1 MAKDGLFPS
10 IAGRL
15 SSKGQIPVYAMS
27 AQSLCAI
34 IILFLTDF
42 QNLYK
47 YASVGLS
54 IFALLFIAAVYVL
67 RLKQP
72 ELERP
77 FRVPGYP
84 IVPAIFIAT
93 ILFMTVFAFIQWKKP
108 SFYSLYSILIGI
120 PVYYIWVTIRKR
132 I

>member
-1 MAKDGLFPS
+1 
-10 IAGRL
+10 
-15 SSKGQIPVYAMS
+15 MS

-42 QNLYK
+42 QNLYQ
-47 YASVGLS
+47 YAAVGLS

-67 RLKQP
+67 RLKRP
-72 ELERP
+72 EMERP

-93 ILFMTVFAFIQWKKP
+93 ILFMTVFAFIQWKTP
-108 SFYSLYSILIGI
+108 SIYSLCSILIGI